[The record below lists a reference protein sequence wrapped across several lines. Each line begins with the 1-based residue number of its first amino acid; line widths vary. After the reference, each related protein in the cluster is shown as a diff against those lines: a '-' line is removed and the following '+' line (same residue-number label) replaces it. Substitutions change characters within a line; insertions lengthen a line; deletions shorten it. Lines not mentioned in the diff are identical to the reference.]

1 MKYLITGVAGFV
13 GNAVSRKLLDDGHDV
28 IGIDNINDYYDVK
41 LKTDRLNR
49 LKNDRFKFY
58 KLNIFNKDKLRDI
71 FNQNKIDCVIHLAAQ
86 AGVRY
91 SLENPQAYIDSN
103 ITGSINMLECCK
115 DSKIKHFLYASS
127 SSVYG
132 LNNKLPYSINDTV
145 DHPVSLYA
153 STKKSNEL
161 FAHTYSHLYRLPVT
175 GLRFFTVYGP
185 WGRPDMAPFIFTDAI
200 YKNKKIKIFNN
211 GDMWRDFTY
220 IDDIVEATVL
230 ASRIIPEPD
239 ASWTV
244 ENGLKSAS
252 SAPYRIYN
260 LGRGNKTNLLEFI
273 EAIELAAGKKAIK
286 EFKGMQPGD
295 VVSTHADS
303 DELYSAIEFM
313 PKIDV
318 NEGVQKF
325 VDWYKL
331 YYSR

>member
-1 MKYLITGVAGFV
+1 
-13 GNAVSRKLLDDGHDV
+13 
-28 IGIDNINDYYDVK
+28 
-41 LKTDRLNR
+41 
-49 LKNDRFKFY
+49 
-58 KLNIFNKDKLRDI
+58 
-71 FNQNKIDCVIHLAAQ
+71 
-86 AGVRY
+86 
-91 SLENPQAYIDSN
+91 
-103 ITGSINMLECCK
+103 
-115 DSKIKHFLYASS
+115 
-127 SSVYG
+127 
-132 LNNKLPYSINDTV
+132 
-145 DHPVSLYA
+145 
-153 STKKSNEL
+153 
-161 FAHTYSHLYRLPVT
+161 
-175 GLRFFTVYGP
+175 
-185 WGRPDMAPFIFTDAI
+185 MAPFIFTDAI

>member
-103 ITGSINMLECCK
+103 ITGFINMLECCK

-303 DELYSAIEFM
+303 DELYSAIEFK

>member
-1 MKYLITGVAGFV
+1 
-13 GNAVSRKLLDDGHDV
+13 
-28 IGIDNINDYYDVK
+28 
-41 LKTDRLNR
+41 
-49 LKNDRFKFY
+49 
-58 KLNIFNKDKLRDI
+58 
-71 FNQNKIDCVIHLAAQ
+71 
-86 AGVRY
+86 
-91 SLENPQAYIDSN
+91 
-103 ITGSINMLECCK
+103 MLECCK

>member
-103 ITGSINMLECCK
+103 ITGFINMLECCK